1 MVNLMYPGIDTHW
14 TLYVDPVT
22 SIVLT
27 GLILYTTLGLLKGK
41 SLKKTSKIH
50 KMFSIQNLVP
60 IMILLQ
66 TVPRSIDLEK
76 LEEELITVSR
86 RDYEVRLWLL
96 ILIGHYIY
104 HMIYDTMYGGC
115 LLFCFR
121 LKLTFIISTFG
132 HYLAIKWSE
141 LFI

>member
-50 KMFSIQNLVP
+50 KIFLIQNLVP

-104 HMIYDTMYGGC
+104 HI
-115 LLFCFR
+115 
-121 LKLTFIISTFG
+121 
-132 HYLAIKWSE
+132 
-141 LFI
+141 

>member
-1 MVNLMYPGIDTHW
+1 MYPGIDTHW

-41 SLKKTSKIH
+41 FHNLKFHKI
-50 KMFSIQNLVP
+50 ILIIVP

-96 ILIGHYIY
+96 ILIGHYIR
-104 HMIYDTMYGGC
+104 HDVW
-115 LLFCFR
+115 R
-121 LKLTFIISTFG
+121 LFII
-132 HYLAIKWSE
+132 
-141 LFI
+141 LF

>member
-41 SLKKTSKIH
+41 FHNLKFHKISLNI
-50 KMFSIQNLVP
+50 VP

-104 HMIYDTMYGGC
+104 DTMYGGC

-132 HYLAIKWSE
+132 HSQATKWSE
-141 LFI
+141 LFISNYSM